1 MQVPSRSA
9 KDAKKPMQTTVHDRA
24 GKIAHTSR
32 PGASD
37 CDSPW
42 AGTIIVLRTPATAIN
57 DVWVPPK
64 KMKMNS
70 KVLAG
75 LNGCREKVKRS
86 RFFFARKPHI

>member
-57 DVWVPPK
+57 DVWGSP
-64 KMKMNS
+64 
-70 KVLAG
+70 
-75 LNGCREKVKRS
+75 EKNENEFQSPSGFKWLPGKSQAVKI
-86 RFFFARKPHI
+86 FFCP